1 MEIKS
6 KKIDDTHSLLSDGLT
21 GDPIA
26 TVKAVQNKY
35 SSGKKYYAEWHPAIK
50 IMYPHAS
57 DLTNRNIRSAS
68 SSSTIQNFVE
78 GHYERLI
85 DGKLNRD
92 PLKVVTDPQTVKKT
106 LGSSEV
112 DCVQHHVFDDSGKKL
127 ATIYVNKDQ
136 DHLVGINS
144 GNWQKHH
151 SDIEIH
157 DKNLSKEQYAKTKS
171 EYTLEQYAKTR
182 LKYNESNIF
191 DFNINDPIHHLHI
204 IKKMLDS
211 N

>member
-6 KKIDDTHSLLSDGLT
+6 KKIDDTHSLLSDGFT

-35 SSGKKYYAEWHPAIK
+35 SSGKRYYAEWHPAIK
-50 IMYPHAS
+50 IMYPHAN
-57 DLTNRNIRSAS
+57 DLVNRNILSAS

-85 DGKLNRD
+85 DGENGKLNRD

-112 DCVQHHVFDDSGKKL
+112 DCVQHHVLDDSGKKL

-136 DHLVGINS
+136 NHLVGTNS
-144 GNWQKHH
+144 KDLIKHD
-151 SDIEIH
+151 SQVEYH
-157 DKNLSKEQYAKTKS
+157 DKNLSNEKYEKVKLDYLLPKKS
-171 EYTLEQYAKTR
+171 MYGF
-182 LKYNESNIF
+182 NEH
-191 DFNINDPIHHLHI
+191 DPIHHLHI
-204 IKKMLDS
+204 INKMIDS
-211 N
+211 K

>member
-6 KKIDDTHSLLSDGLT
+6 KKIDDTHSLLSDGFT
-21 GDPIA
+21 SDPIA

-35 SSGKKYYAEWHPAIK
+35 SSGKRYYAEWHPAIK
-50 IMYPHAS
+50 IMYPHAN
-57 DLTNRNIRSAS
+57 DLVNRNILSAS

-112 DCVQHHVFDDSGKKL
+112 DCVQHHVLDDSGKKL

-136 DHLVGINS
+136 DHLVGTNS
-144 GNWQKHH
+144 KDLTKHD
-151 SDIEIH
+151 SQVEYH
-157 DKNLSKEQYAKTKS
+157 DKNLSNE
-171 EYTLEQYAKTR
+171 
-182 LKYNESNIF
+182 KYEKLN
-191 DFNINDPIHHLHI
+191 
-204 IKKMLDS
+204 
-211 N
+211 

>member
-6 KKIDDTHSLLSDGLT
+6 KKIDDTHSVLSDGFT

-26 TVKAVQNKY
+26 TVKVVQNTY

-68 SSSTIQNFVE
+68 YSSAIQSVVRNRYE
-78 GHYERLI
+78 GLI
-85 DGKLNRD
+85 DGENGKLDKD
-92 PLKVVTDPQTVKKT
+92 PLRVITDSQPIKKT
-106 LGSSEV
+106 LGSSEI
-112 DCVQHHVFDDSGKKL
+112 DCIQHHILDDSGKKL

-136 DHLVGINS
+136 DHLVGTNS
-144 GNWQKHH
+144 VNWQKHH

-157 DKNLSKEQYAKTKS
+157 DKNLSE
-171 EYTLEQYAKTR
+171 EQYAKTR
-182 LKYNESNIF
+182 LKYASDKSNIF
-191 DFNINDPIHHLHI
+191 GFNINDPIHHLHI
-204 IKKMLDS
+204 INKMLDS
-211 N
+211 K